1 MKFENNTIYNSIKNI
16 KYLRIN
22 VIKYVQN
29 LHSETLN

>member
-1 MKFENNTIYNSIKNI
+1 MKFENNTIYNGIKNI

-29 LHSETLN
+29 LHYETLN